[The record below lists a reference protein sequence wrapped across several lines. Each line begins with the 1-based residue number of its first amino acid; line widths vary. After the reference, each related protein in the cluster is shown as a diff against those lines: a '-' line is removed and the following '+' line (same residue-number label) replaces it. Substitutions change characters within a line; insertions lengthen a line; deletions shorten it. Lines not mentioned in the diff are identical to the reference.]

1 MLKYIKFSPYLSSF
15 AHYTTTIPQKWVS
28 DIKYVEFDELLSSS
42 VGALALVFRWK
53 DSEKNEFTEIASGM
67 LSSSYV
73 YGDPV
78 GTIASIAA
86 LGYSYAKTKN
96 AQCNFTQSNT
106 VFLKG
111 EIGQVLL
118 LFVTCS

>member
-1 MLKYIKFSPYLSSF
+1 M
-15 AHYTTTIPQKWVS
+15 
-28 DIKYVEFDELLSSS
+28 LSSS

-78 GTIASIAA
+78 GTIAIVPTGSP
-86 LGYSYAKTKN
+86 
-96 AQCNFTQSNT
+96 
-106 VFLKG
+106 
-111 EIGQVLL
+111 
-118 LFVTCS
+118 

>member
-1 MLKYIKFSPYLSSF
+1 MITKMYLKYSPYLSSIL
-15 AHYTTTIPQKWVS
+15 HNTKTIPQKWFN

-86 LGYSYAKTKN
+86 LGYSYSKTK
-96 AQCNFTQSNT
+96 
-106 VFLKG
+106 K
-111 EIGQVLL
+111 
-118 LFVTCS
+118 